1 MPSIQAVL
9 RRRDTIQPPAFLKS
23 RLKKLGPRATVV
35 ALQPLD
41 LVKRRAL
48 DQDLGA
54 RAFGRKKTPPSF
66 QFAPL
71 QRRHS
76 FHTLTDEEPTLLHDL
91 RSYFD
96 PSIDYT

>member
-48 DQDLGA
+48 DEDLG
-54 RAFGRKKTPPSF
+54 
-66 QFAPL
+66 
-71 QRRHS
+71 
-76 FHTLTDEEPTLLHDL
+76 
-91 RSYFD
+91 
-96 PSIDYT
+96 